1 MYSNLYK
8 STKFTPIES
17 VLDIYDT
24 NRYWMYIP
32 GFNGYEVSNDGIIRS
47 MKHFVK
53 YPYGILIQKVK
64 RGKYADSPD
73 PLYEISDDDNKRQRI
88 RLSQIMELAKKNQ
101 FAVYG
106 YPRATI
112 VTNSG
117 SRNKYVRNSQGAYVK
132 VYNGPNKNSID
143 IPPIDNTT
151 HYAKFTII
159 QDGTEMP
166 NMEYKPPEVKCP
178 VSSINGTEFF
188 GRKDCMTICDP
199 ETYR

>member
-1 MYSNLYK
+1 MYNEIYK
-8 STKFTPIES
+8 TRRFIPIES

-24 NRYWMYIP
+24 NRYWMYLP
-32 GFNGYEVSNDGIIRS
+32 GFNGYEISNDGYVRS
-47 MKHFVK
+47 MKHYMK

-73 PLYEISDDDNKRQRI
+73 PLFELSDDDNKRQRI
-88 RLSQIMELAKKNQ
+88 RLSQLMELAMKNQ
-101 FAVYG
+101 FIVYG

-117 SRNKYVRNSQGAYVK
+117 SRNKYVRNDNGAYVK
-132 VYNGPNKNSID
+132 VYNGPVKTSIN
-143 IPPIDNTT
+143 IPPIDNNT

-166 NMEYKPPEVKCP
+166 HMEYKGPQVKCP
-178 VSSINGTEFF
+178 VSSINGTEYF
-188 GRKDCMTICDP
+188 GRKDCNTICDI
-199 ETYR
+199 ETNR